1 MSQNIENL
9 VTSRQVAYRFEKRH
23 ADVLRNIGEII
34 TTQNCVVTPMFH
46 ETSYAAGTGK
56 SYKQYLMNR
65 DSFSLLAM
73 GFTGKKALLGRVI
86 CP

>member
-1 MSQNIENL
+1 M
-9 VTSRQVAYRFEKRH
+9 AYRFEKKH
-23 ADVLRNIGEII
+23 GHVLDSIGEII
-34 TTQNCVVTPMFH
+34 KTENSVVTPMFH
-46 ETSYAAGTGK
+46 ETSYTAGTGK

-65 DSFSLLAM
+65 DGFSLLAM